1 MNIEDNSN
9 SAGLDIEFDLFAMDT
24 PAPAEAVAPVA
35 VAEPAPVATAQ
46 ASTLDD
52 IETPV
57 AATPAAAVQTV
68 EDSVTTQD
76 DSLVSEIMTK
86 LGYDFGDESFD
97 DTPEGI
103 LELTRSAAEKL
114 SEETLDNIFTAH
126 PSLKEHFEFLQNG
139 GKSEDYVQMTSEPDF
154 ASLNISGNSDIQ
166 KQLLT
171 DYFLAKGE
179 DEAFAQDMIESYED
193 KGTLEQKA
201 EAAKNAFARVQNDR
215 RSELLTKQ
223 REVAEAKRQATIETW
238 NTVKATVS
246 KATELSGIA
255 IPEKDRNK
263 FMEYISAPVDKD
275 GRTARD
281 LAASKLTL
289 EQQLTLDYLLF
300 KGMNVGAMVGAKAQT
315 IAANNLRSKLKSTAA
330 PVRGGSP
337 IRGQVLGNG
346 DEIAFDDIFK

>member
-24 PAPAEAVAPVA
+24 PAPVE
-35 VAEPAPVATAQ
+35 
-46 ASTLDD
+46 
-52 IETPV
+52 ETPV
-57 AATPAAAVQTV
+57 AAVEAAPVAAKPTSTLEDIETPSAVVIPTEVQTPESTV
-68 EDSVTTQD
+68 VTQD
-76 DSLVSEIMTK
+76 DSLISEVMSK
-86 LGYDFGDESFD
+86 LGYDFGEETFE
-97 DTPEGI
+97 DTTEGI
-103 LELTRSAAEKL
+103 LELTRSAAEKI
-114 SEETLDNIFTAH
+114 STETLDNIFNTH

-139 GKSEDYVQMTSEPDF
+139 GRSEDYVQMNSEPDF
-154 ASLNISGNSDIQ
+154 ANLDISGNSDIQ

-193 KGTLEQKA
+193 KGTLAQKA
-201 EAAKNAFARVQNDR
+201 EAAKAAFAKVQTDR
-215 RSELLTKQ
+215 RNELLTTQ
-223 REVAEAKRQATIETW
+223 REAAEAKRQATIETW

-246 KATELSGIA
+246 KATEFSGIA

-315 IAANNLRSKLKSTAA
+315 IAANNLRTRLKTTAS
-330 PVRGGSP
+330 PVRGGS
-337 IRGQVLGNG
+337 IVRSQSLGNG